1 MGFGC
6 PCAHEA
12 DCPCHPDDSWL
23 KAGVCPKCPVF
34 GCLECDPLKCDEC
47 KMCEPGAILST
58 DRKTC
63 SCASCEVTG
72 CAECDAEEC
81 DRCLVCGQGYE
92 LTVDR
97 KCDWSECLVEHCEKC
112 DPLNR
117 YKCDTC
123 NPFLVLSSD
132 RKSCGCPECAIAGC
146 EKCDP
151 QKCDECLVCAGNE
164 VPSADRS
171 ACGCECSISHCAV
184 CGKDCDTCDK
194 CDYGYEVFG
203 DGAGCKCDRCEV
215 PHCKECD
222 PEDCLSCWACDAGYT
237 FPAPVLSQRDS
248 QDFAEYPPD
257 HPGSSSD
264 IAENS
269 RVLAGY
275 SRNFFEDSLDSYAV
289 AGSCV
294 CDGCAAPHCAACDP
308 SNCSRC
314 ATCDVGF
321 RMDKAGSCTCERCAV
336 DRCMACD
343 PHDCATCTA
352 CDPGFDLAS
361 DGSTCSCGD
370 CAIPHC
376 KTCDAD
382 DCGSCLE
389 CEDGYAAEYGA
400 GCVCSACQ
408 VAHCQKCDSGNCA
421 ECAICEEGYST
432 SSDGLTCA
440 CDSCRSP
447 NCDACADDCDICT
460 ACADGYVLEGS
471 TCICGACGV
480 AGCEECDPED
490 CGRCKKCV
498 EGMEPDREGV
508 CRCAGCGVDY
518 CAQCSSTQCGVCEEC
533 AVYHELGWGGKSCEC
548 NCRSIVGCKEGAC
561 DENCRCNECYPPLQ
575 TSSCG
580 YCLLGQSEPGC
591 DWMWVD
597 AKDDLSC
604 ADTCARRGA
613 NFPAAV
619 NAAQEVNGP
628 VNASVNASAV
638 YPCFADIKGQEG
650 IRPGQNIEEHT
661 SSKAICN
668 TEYNSQGLSGV
679 WSDYRSKN
687 STSFFCVC
695 QTESMPLRWVSK
707 KVGQSTSQ
715 RVGQLTESEADGCR
729 EVCGTQ
735 GLFPIAFPG
744 SHAHSRG
751 RKMEFAVCRVKDSE
765 HGTRERYSAKYYEG
779 GVHAAMYS
787 AGYNVQSEVW
797 AGLCMTPTT
806 FSKQYDCLCAN
817 DCHEADCGDVDR
829 WSLGM
834 DRSQIHG

>member
-203 DGAGCKCDRCEV
+203 DGAACKCDRCEV

-237 FPAPVLSQRDS
+237 FPAPVLSQRDF

-257 HPGSSSD
+257 HP
-264 IAENS
+264 
-269 RVLAGY
+269 
-275 SRNFFEDSLDSYAV
+275 
-289 AGSCV
+289 
-294 CDGCAAPHCAACDP
+294 
-308 SNCSRC
+308 
-314 ATCDVGF
+314 
-321 RMDKAGSCTCERCAV
+321 
-336 DRCMACD
+336 
-343 PHDCATCTA
+343 
-352 CDPGFDLAS
+352 
-361 DGSTCSCGD
+361 
-370 CAIPHC
+370 
-376 KTCDAD
+376 
-382 DCGSCLE
+382 
-389 CEDGYAAEYGA
+389 
-400 GCVCSACQ
+400 
-408 VAHCQKCDSGNCA
+408 
-421 ECAICEEGYST
+421 
-432 SSDGLTCA
+432 
-440 CDSCRSP
+440 
-447 NCDACADDCDICT
+447 
-460 ACADGYVLEGS
+460 GS